1 MRSLIPTLFRGGKNT
16 PALPECG
23 GLFPFFCYISK
34 TFCNKKIM
42 HKQNIFTNIAQK
54 FYLSR

>member
-1 MRSLIPTLFRGGKNT
+1 MRSLIPTLFRGGENT

-42 HKQNIFTNIAQK
+42 HKQNIFRAVLKIN
-54 FYLSR
+54 